1 MFSLSTLDYFI
12 IIIYLTGMVGV
23 GLWFAKKHEDFDDFF
38 LAGRSL
44 TTPLLIT
51 TLISTYYGI
60 DVLFGDTQLA
70 FTDGVVAWFGYARPM
85 YAFFLIAAL
94 LLAKR
99 LHKDK
104 FKSLPDILEFYYGK
118 KTRYVGAVTSFIYS
132 LPALSLYGFGM
143 LGEVVF
149 GWDSIMG
156 MLLLGGIALIY
167 TLTGGFWAVALTDSI
182 QFVMMCLVI
191 VVAFPFAMNFIGGF
205 NSMIELLPESFFD
218 TMGDLNIFLIIIY
231 ASTGLSVLVEP
242 TFYQRIFAAKSYK
255 NVRNALIIGI
265 FIWGSYDWI
274 ITILAMSAKTAVI
287 KGLLP
292 ADVAP
297 DAALLTVV
305 VAALPAGV
313 VGLFIAGVLSTE
325 MSTLDSY
332 CLVAGGNVSYDIYK
346 PAIKPNAND
355 KDLIKMTRYGVL
367 LSWILGFAIAVVF
380 EQMLG
385 LWVFLA
391 SVLISSTLVP
401 ILLGL
406 YIKSF
411 RKPLAGLISSASGLA
426 STIFLNI
433 YVVMMGRFDASEE
446 TYIIQWFGIEFLQE
460 FIMYITVPISILG
473 FFIGI
478 LIHKR
483 IDL

>member
-1 MFSLSTLDYFI
+1 
-12 IIIYLTGMVGV
+12 
-23 GLWFAKKHEDFDDFF
+23 
-38 LAGRSL
+38 
-44 TTPLLIT
+44 
-51 TLISTYYGI
+51 
-60 DVLFGDTQLA
+60 
-70 FTDGVVAWFGYARPM
+70 
-85 YAFFLIAAL
+85 
-94 LLAKR
+94 
-99 LHKDK
+99 
-104 FKSLPDILEFYYGK
+104 
-118 KTRYVGAVTSFIYS
+118 
-132 LPALSLYGFGM
+132 
-143 LGEVVF
+143 
-149 GWDSIMG
+149 
-156 MLLLGGIALIY
+156 
-167 TLTGGFWAVALTDSI
+167 
-182 QFVMMCLVI
+182 
-191 VVAFPFAMNFIGGF
+191 
-205 NSMIELLPESFFD
+205 
-218 TMGDLNIFLIIIY
+218 
-231 ASTGLSVLVEP
+231 
-242 TFYQRIFAAKSYK
+242 
-255 NVRNALIIGI
+255 
-265 FIWGSYDWI
+265 
-274 ITILAMSAKTAVI
+274 MSAKTAVI

-346 PAIKPNAND
+346 PAIKPNAID

-446 TYIIQWFGIEFLQE
+446 TYIIQWYGIEFLQE
-460 FIMYITVPISILG
+460 FIMYITVPISIVG

-478 LIHKR
+478 LIHNR